1 MKVFCKRTYF
11 QKNLNSYP
19 ISGKGYGE
27 SYVLWKKGK
36 FYTVRL
42 PQEYEKAVGI
52 YYVVQSEDVTIYTP
66 VKKREFNKYF
76 TDIDQLREEKIN
88 IILQ

>member
-11 QKNLNSYP
+11 QKNTNSFA
-19 ISGKGYGE
+19 ISGKNYGE
-27 SYVLWKKGK
+27 TYVLWKKGK
-36 FYTVRL
+36 FYNIRL

-52 YYVVQSEDVTIYTP
+52 YYIVESEHPSIYTP
-66 VKKREFNKYF
+66 VKKKEFMKYF